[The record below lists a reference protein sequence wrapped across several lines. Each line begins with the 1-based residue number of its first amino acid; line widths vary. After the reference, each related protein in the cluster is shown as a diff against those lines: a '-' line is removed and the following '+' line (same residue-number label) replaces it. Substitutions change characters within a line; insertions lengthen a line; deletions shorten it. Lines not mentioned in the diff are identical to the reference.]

1 MRTLVIALL
10 LATETAVFCAIVALS
25 VSLSDGV
32 FRMSAGA
39 SWHRYIALVARV
51 APMPVLAIRSLHHV
65 RHTALASTAPAA
77 KS

>member
-1 MRTLVIALL
+1 MRTLAIALL

-32 FRMSAGA
+32 FRMGAGG
-39 SWHRYIALVARV
+39 SWHRYIAFVARV

-65 RHTALASTAPAA
+65 HHTALASAAPT
-77 KS
+77 SRS